1 MNFDSFTPAQPKLSM
16 IYLPIYQS
24 IRRPRIRLIIK
35 KKTNIKVALHH
46 TQIERNAQFTLGK
59 LLELK
64 VMDFTS
70 DIVGISNEATQEMG
84 LEELMEKVNNKVF
97 THPLIYSSHGLNQ

>member
-1 MNFDSFTPAQPKLSM
+1 MKEGVLGFRVYWSIMEKLN
-16 IYLPIYQS
+16 
-24 IRRPRIRLIIK
+24 
-35 KKTNIKVALHH
+35 TKVALINGS
-46 TQIERNAQFTLGK
+46 QIERNAQFTLGK

-84 LEELMEKVNNKVF
+84 LEELMEKVNNKV
-97 THPLIYSSHGLNQ
+97 I